1 MLMGLWHLHKK
12 LHQVHRDLKP
22 ANILLNRL
30 GEIKLTDFGTS
41 KALESTAGLCSTFV
55 GTTRYMSPE
64 RIAGGQYSFPS
75 DVWSL
80 GIILYELAAGESPFP
95 PDLSVVSLYEHIANN
110 PEPRL
115 LPEDGFSA
123 GLCNFVACWYDSK
136 ETRNISS
143 LQRMPEDR
151 TTVTDLI
158 GHQWLLDNEMSKEA
172 YQAWVLGM
180 LGKEEPAPMKD

>member
-136 ETRNISS
+136 ETRNIVCRECQKTGRRSRISS
-143 LQRMPEDR
+143 ATSGCS
-151 TTVTDLI
+151 TTR
-158 GHQWLLDNEMSKEA
+158 
-172 YQAWVLGM
+172 
-180 LGKEEPAPMKD
+180 